1 MGKLHAEL
9 ELHSANRDNITAPTG
24 YITFTITGTDYE
36 CSRVV
41 DLVPSTTT
49 KTFGTESK
57 YYSTAS
63 LDLTGL
69 ADGAYTV
76 TAYYSGDRVF
86 KDLQHD
92 TGEVAIIGNAT
103 GYRLTLKNPSGS
115 SVTKFTYGEAIYPT
129 LSSVTATS
137 VGYQPVT
144 EGVTYR
150 IVTAGTDGTDTKD
163 ILVDS
168 FASGDKVPNVG
179 VYTFQALVND
189 KVAAKAEITVS
200 PRPVTVS
207 VPSQDNV
214 KANVVEANLPTLKG
228 DGLSAEEL
236 TALKLTYKAFNS
248 AGNAVTLHN
257 SMDPGNYTVT
267 PCPSD
272 KTPADLY
279 QNYTV
284 TYVSGTYTVI
294 GLTHPLSVEAQKY
307 TDKAGSRAVGT
318 AGISATGTTV
328 SQYSANTVVQL
339 YAQPNDGYMVDYW
352 TVQYGETAE
361 QPLSGDTNNPNR
373 LTITTQAAP
382 TVVKVYFK
390 VKPIVLT
397 ATTDKGGQVECTS
410 DQYFTSEANVSS
422 GAEFTFKAVP
432 AEGYHFFGW
441 QLGVEGTST
450 TYPAGTDNGDGTN
463 SLNIKVGTNS
473 IALKAVFQRDS
484 YTLTLEGDITAHYMR
499 QNPADPNGPQIETTI
514 VSGASIPGDTEI
526 TAQPRTGYQA
536 AEGAEFILNGEA
548 TGQSNS
554 YTFPLKADSVLSL
567 ETQRNRYSI
576 TAAADDDSHGSVSV
590 LVDGQPVQGDAL
602 SAVEGG
608 SVITF
613 IAKAE
618 RGFHFDHW
626 TVNEAADT
634 ESGDTLTVGALGQDM
649 TVTANFELSK
659 EYTASG
665 IVSHDSR
672 GTMLYTLY
680 DIYGNAVGEEEQ
692 EMPDSLTLYEGESI
706 LFKVQANP
714 GSMVEQ
720 WDCNGS
726 ATVST
731 AKTYPGGK
739 ITADSAAAPNGKIT
753 VTAYLV
759 ASSLYEVGYAAYE
772 HGTLTAK
779 ADGEPFDSMTLVS
792 GGSDLTFTAVPDSG
806 YMVDYWTVTQG
817 KLGDPETTDHYQ
829 ADDLDVVD
837 PVLTLEGLRDHT
849 TIRVHFKEEQTRSVT
864 LNADTG
870 AAAITYVTPLTAD
883 DDGVRNSYSEEV
895 RAGGTVKMTLTPEAG
910 YLPKGDLQKTISK
923 KINSDAQVSVT
934 ESGGTYTVTVRSL
947 NSDLSLTMSD
957 LFVKTYSITLPDH
970 VTANVSRAAEGDTVK
985 LTVTPASKYALST
998 LTLSAGAL
1006 NETVSSSTLTSTF
1019 TMPAEAVTVSAS
1031 FTYQG
1036 GGSSGGGGGGG
1047 GGGGSVAPTP
1057 DVKPGNSTVSNL
1069 DGDSIPVVAK
1079 ISDGTA
1085 AVTVD
1090 LKKLAD
1096 IAKDRTGLILDL
1108 SKEKGADSAAMDSQT
1123 FLALSQ
1129 GAGRSLTV
1137 KLPKGTAALDQ
1148 ATLSALIR
1156 SVQDGDTLT
1165 ITVAPQ
1171 SHSDLTS
1178 AQSTIVPASAAIAE
1192 VTLTVTSPDG
1202 TVRVIHDLGGTAELS
1217 LPYTLKSGETG
1228 ERLTVYYLSDTGA
1241 AEKLP
1246 CTYDAAAKAVTFRTD
1261 HFSTFLVVHEYSKPF
1276 TDVTLGSWYYDGV
1289 NTALANGWFSGVS
1302 ATAFAPDSSM
1312 TRAMLVTVLYRMS
1325 GSPTVSGTS
1334 AFVDVSSGAWYAQAV
1349 AWAAENQL
1357 VAGYE
1362 DGTFRPDLAITR
1374 QQMAAILYRYH
1385 SWAGNTPV
1393 PGGSLSAYRDAA
1405 NVAPWALEAMSW
1417 ANTSGLILGT
1427 GPNTLTPNGTATRA
1441 QVAVILTGYTKQTQK

>member
-1 MGKLHAEL
+1 M
-9 ELHSANRDNITAPTG
+9 
-24 YITFTITGTDYE
+24 
-36 CSRVV
+36 
-41 DLVPSTTT
+41 
-49 KTFGTESK
+49 
-57 YYSTAS
+57 
-63 LDLTGL
+63 
-69 ADGAYTV
+69 
-76 TAYYSGDRVF
+76 
-86 KDLQHD
+86 
-92 TGEVAIIGNAT
+92 
-103 GYRLTLKNPSGS
+103 
-115 SVTKFTYGEAIYPT
+115 
-129 LSSVTATS
+129 
-137 VGYQPVT
+137 
-144 EGVTYR
+144 
-150 IVTAGTDGTDTKD
+150 
-163 ILVDS
+163 
-168 FASGDKVPNVG
+168 
-179 VYTFQALVND
+179 
-189 KVAAKAEITVS
+189 
-200 PRPVTVS
+200 
-207 VPSQDNV
+207 
-214 KANVVEANLPTLKG
+214 
-228 DGLSAEEL
+228 
-236 TALKLTYKAFNS
+236 
-248 AGNAVTLHN
+248 
-257 SMDPGNYTVT
+257 
-267 PCPSD
+267 
-272 KTPADLY
+272 
-279 QNYTV
+279 
-284 TYVSGTYTVI
+284 
-294 GLTHPLSVEAQKY
+294 
-307 TDKAGSRAVGT
+307 
-318 AGISATGTTV
+318 
-328 SQYSANTVVQL
+328 
-339 YAQPNDGYMVDYW
+339 
-352 TVQYGETAE
+352 
-361 QPLSGDTNNPNR
+361 
-373 LTITTQAAP
+373 
-382 TVVKVYFK
+382 
-390 VKPIVLT
+390 
-397 ATTDKGGQVECTS
+397 
-410 DQYFTSEANVSS
+410 
-422 GAEFTFKAVP
+422 
-432 AEGYHFFGW
+432 
-441 QLGVEGTST
+441 
-450 TYPAGTDNGDGTN
+450 
-463 SLNIKVGTNS
+463 
-473 IALKAVFQRDS
+473 
-484 YTLTLEGDITAHYMR
+484 
-499 QNPADPNGPQIETTI
+499 
-514 VSGASIPGDTEI
+514 
-526 TAQPRTGYQA
+526 
-536 AEGAEFILNGEA
+536 
-548 TGQSNS
+548 
-554 YTFPLKADSVLSL
+554 
-567 ETQRNRYSI
+567 
-576 TAAADDDSHGSVSV
+576 SV

-618 RGFHFDHW
+618 RGYHFDRW
-626 TVNEAADT
+626 TVNEVEDT
-634 ESGDTLTVGALGQDM
+634 ESGDTLTVGALGQNM
-649 TVTANFELSK
+649 AVTANFAASDK
-659 EYTASG
+659 YTATG

-680 DIYGNAVGEEEQ
+680 DIYGNVVDEAES
-692 EMPDSLTLYEGESI
+692 EMPDPLTLYEGESI
-706 LFKVQANP
+706 LFKVKTNS
-714 GSMVEQ
+714 GYMVEQ

-739 ITADSAAAPNGKIT
+739 LTADSAAAPNGTIT

-759 ASSLYEVGYAAYE
+759 ASSLYEVGYAAYDN
-772 HGTLTAK
+772 GNLSAK
-779 ADGEPFDSMTLVS
+779 ADGDLFDSMTLVS
-792 GGSDLTFTAVPDSG
+792 GGSDLTFTAAPDAG

-837 PVLTLEGLRDHT
+837 PVLTLEGLRNYT
-849 TIRVHFKEEQTRSVT
+849 TVRVRFKEVQTNSVT

-870 AAAITYVTPLTAD
+870 TAAITYVTPLTAD
-883 DDGVRNSYSEEV
+883 DEGVRNSNSEEV
-895 RAGGTVKMTLTPEAG
+895 RAGGTVKMTLTPESG
-910 YLPKGDLQKTISK
+910 YLPKGDLTQMISDRA
-923 KINSDAQVSVT
+923 NGAQVAVA
-934 ESGGTYTVTVRSL
+934 ESGGTYTVTVRNL
-947 NSDLSLTMSD
+947 NSGLSLTMSD

-998 LTLSAGAL
+998 LTLSAGRL
-1006 NETVSSSTLTSTF
+1006 NETVSSSTLTYTF
-1019 TMPAEAVTVSAS
+1019 TMPAEDVTVSAS

-1057 DVKPGNSTVSNL
+1057 EVKPGNSTVSNL
-1069 DGDSIPVVAK
+1069 DGDSIPVVVK
-1079 ISDGTA
+1079 VSGSTA

-1108 SKEKGADSAAMDSQT
+1108 SKEKGADSASMDSQT

-1137 KLPKGTAALDQ
+1137 KLPKGIAALDQ

-1165 ITVAPQ
+1165 ITVA
-1171 SHSDLTS
+1171 SRTRSALTS

-1202 TVRVIHDLGGTAELS
+1202 TVRVIHNLGGTAELS

-1289 NTALANGWFSGVS
+1289 NNALANGWFSGVS

-1405 NVAPWALEAMSW
+1405 DVAPWALEAMSW
-1417 ANTSGLILGT
+1417 ANTSGLIRGT
-1427 GPNTLTPNGTATRA
+1427 GPNTLAPNGTATRA